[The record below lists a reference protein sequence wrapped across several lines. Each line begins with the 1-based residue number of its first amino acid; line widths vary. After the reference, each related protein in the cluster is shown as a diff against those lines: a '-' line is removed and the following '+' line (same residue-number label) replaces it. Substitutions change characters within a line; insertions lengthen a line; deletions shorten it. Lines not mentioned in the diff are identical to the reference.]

1 MTPLI
6 EKHQA
11 AVSANPANPLARF
24 SLRKALC
31 DAGSDREAALH
42 LEAAL
47 QLKPDWMVVAILLGK
62 IHQRLGESPEAL
74 KMFRR
79 ARELALEQRHEGP
92 LAEVEALL
100 EELEAAG

>member
-1 MTPLI
+1 MTSLL

-11 AVSANPANPLARF
+11 AVAANPANALARF
-24 SLRKALC
+24 SLGKVLC

-42 LEAAL
+42 LEVAL
-47 QLKPDWMVVAILLGK
+47 ELKPDWMVVAILLGK
-62 IHQRLGESPEAL
+62 IHLRLGESTEAL

-79 ARELALEQRHEGP
+79 ARELAFEQRHEGP